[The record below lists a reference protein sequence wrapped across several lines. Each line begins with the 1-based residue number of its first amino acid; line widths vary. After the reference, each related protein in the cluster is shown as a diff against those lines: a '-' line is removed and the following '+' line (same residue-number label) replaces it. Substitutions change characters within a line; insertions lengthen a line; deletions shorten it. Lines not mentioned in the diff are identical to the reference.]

1 MGFFFLD
8 LLRSDISVNR
18 NNRIKKTTNN
28 VGTISKSNIKIVE
41 RGKMDTAKKKY
52 MNTHFPGL
60 VQALQ

>member
-18 NNRIKKTTNN
+18 NNRIKKTTNT

-41 RGKMDTAKKKY
+41 RDKIDTANI
-52 MNTHFPGL
+52 NT
-60 VQALQ
+60 